1 MNRPNQ
7 PPIRRGAAIT
17 GALAFAAALALLAA
31 TPANAAPGN
40 GNRVD
45 IGDHDG
51 IVVATCADGGVV
63 SGPLDG
69 SASFHETF
77 DREGDL
83 VSLAIA
89 MEYKMTWT
97 LSTTGETL
105 SPHGTRRLLIEFDEG
120 TITDTG
126 NYRKLTIAGEG
137 AVLNYAGISIFDFA
151 TGETLYHRGPDVADS
166 EDVEASND
174 LVCGLYGLDGA

>member
-1 MNRPNQ
+1 MMG
-7 PPIRRGAAIT
+7 RRTRGGLLT
-17 GALAFAAALALLAA
+17 GAGIACALVMLAPSTAY
-31 TPANAAPGN
+31 AAPGN

-51 IVVATCADGGVV
+51 IIVATCADGSTVA
-63 SGPLDG
+63 GPLEG
-69 SASFHETF
+69 TASFHERW
-77 DREGDL
+77 DKDGNL

-97 LSTTGETL
+97 LSSTGETL
-105 SPHGTRRLLIEFDEG
+105 YPHGTRRLLIEFEKG
-120 TITDTG
+120 TITDSG

-137 AVLNYAGISIFDFA
+137 AVLNYAGISVYDLA
-151 TGETLYHRGPDVADS
+151 TDEVLYHKGPAVADGS
-166 EDVEASND
+166 DVEASND